1 MPGTTT
7 ELGLAHLR
15 EAAALARL
23 SRDLIET
30 GLGWT
35 YRTPRLAALIAD
47 PAVTVLVA
55 RLPGRLA
62 GFAVMRFGDERAHLI
77 LLAVDVPSRR
87 RGIARQMLDWL
98 VASATAA
105 GMASI
110 HVELRAGNAAAQALY
125 ESAGFAETFRIPGYY
140 QGSEAAVRMIRLL
153 RAPGISVPAWEP
165 PAARR

>member
-1 MPGTTT
+1 MDVPH
-7 ELGLAHLR
+7 A
-15 EAAALARL
+15 EAGR
-23 SRDLIET
+23 
-30 GLGWT
+30 W
-35 YRTPRLAALIAD
+35 IAD
-47 PAVTVLVA
+47 PAVTVLA
-55 RLPGRLA
+55 RAPGPVR
-62 GFAVMRFGDERAHLI
+62 RFRCHALGDERAHLI

-87 RGIARQMLDWL
+87 RGIARRMLDWL

-165 PAARR
+165 PAARS